1 MTVALK
7 KLLKVEELC
16 SEVYDIFSDIEE
28 PYKSRLDEF
37 KNTHYSKY
45 TVLIDNSVLVIQ
57 ENHIER
63 ESVRYVINLHKEKLT
78 IEWVGLH
85 IDGKIIDS
93 KHVRWDGK
101 CLK

>member
-1 MTVALK
+1 MTTALK

-16 SEVYDIFSDIEE
+16 SEVYDIFSDIGE

-37 KNTHYSKY
+37 KNTHYSEY
-45 TVLIDNSVLVIQ
+45 TVLIDKFVLVIQ

-93 KHVRWDGK
+93 KQVRFNGK

>member
-1 MTVALK
+1 MTTALK

-16 SEVYDIFSDIEE
+16 NEVYDIFSDIKE
-28 PYKSRLDEF
+28 PYKSRLDKF
-37 KNTHYSKY
+37 KNTHCSEY
-45 TVLIDNSVLVIQ
+45 TVLVDKFVLIIQ
-57 ENHIER
+57 ENQLE
-63 ESVRYVINLHKEKLT
+63 EKSVRYVINLHKEKLT

-93 KHVRWDGK
+93 KHVRFDGK

>member
-1 MTVALK
+1 MTTALK

-28 PYKSRLDEF
+28 PYKSRLDKF
-37 KNTHYSKY
+37 KNTHYSEY
-45 TVLIDNSVLVIQ
+45 TVLIDKFVLVIQ
-57 ENHIER
+57 ENHVE
-63 ESVRYVINLHKEKLT
+63 EKSVRYVINLHKEKLT

-85 IDGKIIDS
+85 IDGEIIGS
-93 KHVRWDGK
+93 KHVRFDGK